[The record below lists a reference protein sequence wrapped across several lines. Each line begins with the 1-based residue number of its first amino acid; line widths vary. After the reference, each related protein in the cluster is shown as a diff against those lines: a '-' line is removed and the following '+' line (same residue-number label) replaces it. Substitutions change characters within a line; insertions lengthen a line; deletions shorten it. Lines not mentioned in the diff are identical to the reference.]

1 MKNTII
7 RQGAFETNSSSSHS
21 IAIDADTFVLDTS
34 LIPDDTGTIT
44 IYGQDFGW
52 EWARYNDART
62 KMEYAFADQGRDAK
76 KRNMLM
82 EVIKEQTGA
91 LNVVFPTSIQTEW
104 GLSHP
109 ASVDHQSTGNAAVA
123 FETKEMLRHFI
134 FNTNSVV
141 FTGNDNGS
149 APRNFYIIN
158 TDKATFRVEV
168 VGFEKQPIFSD
179 VVICTDEWTPSEI
192 RLDDNVASAVDHFLE
207 QELKKLGIHEEIYY
221 FQKEISVNEDE
232 SQFELHVKFEDS
244 NWASQRGINKKYPH
258 FKGLTL
264 KANIIRQN

>member
-62 KMEYAFADQGRDAK
+62 KMEYAFADQGRDEK
-76 KRNMLM
+76 KMNMLI

-91 LNVVFPTSIQTEW
+91 LDVIVPTPTKTEW
-104 GLSHP
+104 GLSFP
-109 ASVDHQSTGNAAVA
+109 GSIDHQSTGNASVA

-158 TDKATFRVEV
+158 TEKAVFRVEV
-168 VGFEKQPIFSD
+168 EGFEKQPIFSD
-179 VVICTDEWTPSEI
+179 VVLCANEWTPTDIE
-192 RLDDNVASAVDHFLE
+192 LDDNVNSAVENFLE
-207 QELKKLGIHEEIYY
+207 QKLKTLGIHEEIYY
-221 FQKEISVNEDE
+221 FKKEISVSEDE
-232 SQFELHVKFEDS
+232 SQFEVQITFEDS
-244 NWASQRGINKKYPH
+244 SWAASRGMHEKYPH